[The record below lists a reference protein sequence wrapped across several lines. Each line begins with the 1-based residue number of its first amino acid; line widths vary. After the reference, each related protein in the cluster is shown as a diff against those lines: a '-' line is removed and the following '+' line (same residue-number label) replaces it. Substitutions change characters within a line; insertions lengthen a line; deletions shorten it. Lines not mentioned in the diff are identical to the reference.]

1 MAVSMLKYE
10 YAGRIINRIHNS
22 DILYSNVTN
31 LCYESIV
38 NGFYGI
44 EVFPNMVELCGKI
57 IKDTDVKILA
67 LISYPHGT
75 FLPEQKKYEITDALS
90 AGAHSV
96 NVCINCLNAR
106 SGEWNFVREE
116 MRQAREAAAGK
127 ILNYIIEME
136 YLTDEQISKC
146 CEAALE
152 AKVDGIIT
160 STGLYN
166 TLDKDKNDVPIWI
179 TENDVKKIKSA
190 VGDNV
195 KIIAQGYI
203 RRKEKAESL
212 IKAGADYIGIENAIP
227 FTVD

>member
-1 MAVSMLKYE
+1 MILKYE
-10 YAGRIINRIHNS
+10 YANRIINRIHNS
-22 DILYSNVTN
+22 DVLYSNITN

-44 EVFPNMVELCGKI
+44 EVFPNMVELCSKI
-57 IKDTDVKILA
+57 TKDTNVKILA
-67 LISYPHGT
+67 LIAYPHGT
-75 FLPEQKKYEITDALS
+75 FLAEQKRYEILDVLS
-90 AGAHSV
+90 AGANGV

-106 SGEWNFVREE
+106 SGVWDLILEE
-116 MRQAREAAAGK
+116 MCQAREASAGK
-127 ILNYIIEME
+127 FLNYIIEME
-136 YLTDEQISKC
+136 YLNDEQILKC

-152 AKVDGIIT
+152 AKIDGIIT

-179 TENDVKKIKSA
+179 TENDVKKIKGA

-195 KIIAQGYI
+195 KVIAQGYV
-203 RRKEKAESL
+203 RSKEKAESL
-212 IKAGADYIGIENAIP
+212 IKAGADYLGIENAIP